1 MKKLLLMCLTL
12 SILFYLPF
20 ASHAEQGQPRIV
32 RVGAFNYYPAM
43 FKDTDGV
50 IKGFLIDAL
59 AEVAQKENIRFEY
72 VYGQF
77 NEGLERLKSGEVDVL
92 TSVVYTNERAI
103 YMDYTKNPLLNVWGE
118 LFVPLKSEIAGISDM
133 QGKTVAVMKGVTSTA
148 NFKDLADKFGIRCNY
163 LELPDFDAVFKA
175 AASKQVDAGVV
186 SSVFGVSKQK
196 QYGLRSTGIVFSP
209 FDVFLTVAR
218 GKNQDLLALL
228 DSYLDRWRHQK
239 DSVYNTARQ
248 KWSHVNNGTLHVIP
262 RWVVTATV
270 VLTALVLVA
279 LVFIVLLKRQVYR
292 KTLLVVESAKQYQ
305 VLSARQSSILAAV
318 TDIIIEVDTNKVITW
333 SNNAGREFFGEDLIG
348 REASFYFE
356 GEQNTYE
363 LVQPLFEG
371 KENVLYVE
379 SWQRRKDGEVRLLAW
394 WCKAL
399 EDEHGIVTGTLSTA
413 RDITDSKQTEKALA
427 ENERLLRESQKVA
440 HIGSYS
446 TDLIT
451 RTWQATPEIHEIFGI
466 DETYPHTLEGW
477 AGFIHPDSREK
488 LFEYHLQVEA
498 AKKRFDHE
506 YKIIRIND
514 GAERW
519 VHGLGEIEFDNQ
531 SNPVRM
537 IGTIQDITERKR
549 LEEAQNFI
557 FQCGLRHTGEDFF
570 ESLAKFLAQ
579 GLEMDYVCIDS
590 LHGDGLN
597 AQTVAIYYDGEFQD
611 NVEYA
616 LKDTPCGDV
625 VGNTICCFQ
634 RDVRNMFPQDVALQE
649 MLAESYVGTTLWSFD
664 GKPIGL
670 IAVIGRQPLK
680 DSRLAED
687 VLKLVAVRAAGEL
700 ERKRTEKDL
709 LDKNRELERFTYTV
723 SHDLKSP
730 LITIQSY
737 AGMIKQDMDAG
748 NHERARSDI
757 KRVEDAASKMTALLN
772 DLLEL
777 SRVGRQ
783 MNTPSQIDMNRLVKD
798 TLGQL
803 AGPLDQREIEIIIS
817 QDLPAVHGDH
827 KRIAEALQNL
837 VENAVKYMG
846 DQSSPRIEI
855 GWRQDGSQVV
865 FFVGDNGQG
874 IDPLHHEEIF
884 GLFNKL
890 DAKSEGTGVG
900 LALVKRIIELHGG
913 RVWVE
918 SEGTRQGSTFC
929 FTLPAHA

>member
-1 MKKLLLMCLTL
+1 MKKFFLVCLTL
-12 SILFYLPF
+12 SILFFLPF
-20 ASHAEQGQPRIV
+20 VIRAVQGQPRVV
-32 RVGAFNYYPAM
+32 RVGAFNYYPAI
-43 FKDTDGV
+43 FKDADGS
-50 IKGFLIDAL
+50 IKGFLVDTL
-59 AEVAQKENIRFEY
+59 AEVAQRENIRFEY
-72 VYGQF
+72 VYGSF
-77 NEGLERLKSGEVDVL
+77 SEGLERIKSGEVDVL
-92 TSVVYTNERAI
+92 TSVAYTAERAT
-103 YMDYTKNPLLNVWGE
+103 YLDYSQNPLLNVWGE
-118 LFVPLKSEIAGISDM
+118 LYVPLKSEIDGIKDL
-133 QGKTVAVMKGVTSTA
+133 QGKKVAVMKGDFNAVG
-148 NFKDLADKFGIRCNY
+148 FMDLAKKFSINCQY
-163 LELPDFDAVFKA
+163 VELSGFEAVFKA
-175 AASKQVDAGVV
+175 ISTKQVDAGVV
-186 SSVFGVSKQK
+186 SSVFGVPKQK
-196 QYGLRSTGIVFSP
+196 EYGLRPTGVVFNP
-209 FDVFLTVAR
+209 FDIFFTVAR

-228 DSYLDRWRHQK
+228 DGYLDKWRHQK

-248 KWSHVNNGTLHVIP
+248 KWSHVSNGTLHVIP
-262 RWVVTATV
+262 RWVISATV
-270 VLTALVLVA
+270 ALAGLVLAA

-292 KTLLVVESAKQYQ
+292 KTRMVVESAKQYQ
-305 VLSARQSSILAAV
+305 VLSARQSAILAAV
-318 TDIIIEVDTNKVITW
+318 TDIIIEVDTNKIITW

-348 REASFYFE
+348 RDAKFYFE

-379 SWQRRKDGEVRLLAW
+379 SWQRRKNGEVRLLAW

-399 EDEHGIVTGTLSTA
+399 EDEQGGITGTLSTA
-413 RDITDSKQTEKALA
+413 RDITDSKQTEEELA
-427 ENERLLRESQKVA
+427 EKERLLRESQKVA

-451 RTWQATPEIHEIFGI
+451 RTWKASLEIHQIFGI

-498 AKKRFDHE
+498 EKKRFDHE

-514 GAERW
+514 RAERW
-519 VHGLGEIEFDNQ
+519 VHGFGELEFDNQ
-531 SNPVRM
+531 ANPVRM

-634 RDVRNMFPQDVALQE
+634 QDVRSMFPQDVALQE

-737 AGMIKQDMDAG
+737 AGMIKHDMDAG
-748 NHERARSDI
+748 NHERARGDI
-757 KRVEDAASKMTALLN
+757 KRIEDAASKMTTLLN

-783 MNTPSQIDMNRLVKD
+783 MNAPSLIDMNRLVKD

-803 AGPLDQREIEIIIS
+803 AGPLGQRELEVIIS

-837 VENAVKYMG
+837 VENAIKYMG
-846 DQSSPRIEI
+846 DQSSPCIEI
-855 GWRQDGSQVV
+855 GWRQDGIQVV